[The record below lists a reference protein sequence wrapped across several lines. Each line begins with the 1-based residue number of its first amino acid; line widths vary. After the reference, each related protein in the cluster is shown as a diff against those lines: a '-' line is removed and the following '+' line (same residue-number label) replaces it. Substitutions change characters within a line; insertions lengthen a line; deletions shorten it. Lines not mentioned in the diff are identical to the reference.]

1 MRVNRNYFIP
11 ELLNLDNAEKARA
24 IVDRMYTNDAFSQWL
39 GIERLEDGPGI
50 SVLRMTVRD
59 EMTNGFRIAHG
70 GITFS
75 LADSA
80 LAFACNSHGK
90 KAVSI
95 ECDINHVK
103 SVHAGDVLTA
113 RAEEVSRTS
122 KLGVY
127 HIGVTNHKE
136 EVVALFKGLV
146 YRTSEDWEV

>member
-1 MRVNRNYFIP
+1 MS
-11 ELLNLDNAEKARA
+11 AEERAKA
-24 IVDRMYTNDAFSQWL
+24 IVDKMYNQDPFSQWL
-39 GIERLEDGPGI
+39 GIQRLQDGPGI

-80 LAFACNSHGK
+80 FAFACNSPGQ

-95 ECDINHVK
+95 ECDINHLK

-113 RAEEVSRTS
+113 TAAEQSRS
-122 KLGVY
+122 NKLGVY
-127 HIGVTNHKE
+127 HVKVVNQKG
-136 EVVALFKGLV
+136 EVVALFKGLA
-146 YRTSEDWEV
+146 YRTSEEWEVPDSEKVRK